1 MNTMNKE
8 EYDFNLYH
16 NLEDMVGYNG
26 FITPEGNFYRV
37 RAFTEESVGLVKHE
51 DWAGEWLR
59 TKGIK
64 FKAKNKREYN
74 IMAYMELIH
83 NHHFFAYSEN
93 SIQAEIGYAFLFTE
107 RESLTEKQQKLIDEL
122 NELNFNKKEEG
133 RHL

>member
-1 MNTMNKE
+1 MTTNQTC
-8 EYDFNLYH
+8 DFHLYH
-16 NLEDMVGYNG
+16 DIEDMVGYNG
-26 FITPEGNFYRV
+26 FITPEGYFYRV
-37 RAFTEESVGLVKHE
+37 RGFTDETLGLMKHE
-51 DWAGEWLR
+51 DWSGEWFRHRNIQLN
-59 TKGIK
+59 
-64 FKAKNKREYN
+64 AKDKLEYN